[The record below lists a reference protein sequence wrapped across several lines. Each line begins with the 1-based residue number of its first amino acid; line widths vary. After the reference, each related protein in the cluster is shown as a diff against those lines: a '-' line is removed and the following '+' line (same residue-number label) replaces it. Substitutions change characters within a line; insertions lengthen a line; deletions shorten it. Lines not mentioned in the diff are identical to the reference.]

1 MIDSVI
7 SFLFRKHTLLCIGGA
22 FLILFGISL
31 FNRYLGSDECWFG
44 EQSYWLLHDG
54 FVRIESMPGIL
65 GLSERCYVYH
75 KLFIF
80 MGSAIIAVFGWSVTY
95 FRIASL
101 MFFLLF
107 LSVFVSY
114 MRKNKLLY
122 NKKHIVLAVF
132 LLVVNPMM
140 AMKSF
145 EFRPE
150 IMLMALGFISFY
162 ALDNFKKHSGKMI
175 WPIIGGLFA
184 GMAFLTNMNG
194 VAFCVAGFLFLLIAK
209 EYKGLVVYTFTS
221 LVVVSLFF
229 FDLLGEGAWQSF
241 TYQLTKGVND
251 RINDNVVGN
260 SYGQFIIDKIIRL
273 GKEHER
279 FFWSIK
285 TMFFSALF
293 FLALFSNFKKLK
305 TKYGSMFLYL
315 VLLILSNN
323 IFGSHVAERYI
334 VFYFPFMS
342 LVIALF
348 LTDIIKH
355 KPMIIRTLAI
365 ILFVVQIGASF
376 FFISNIISKNHDFVA
391 EHELVFEKIGSP
403 EAKILGPWDLIYN
416 GLEKHRLYSFK
427 TYEYIDHI
435 NGDKMTQQ
443 QFLAKAHKFKIDFI
457 VLPESMKY
465 DELKSWFADWFVEDN
480 PYYEEYY
487 ENEDFKILAKKLK

>member
-1 MIDSVI
+1 MINSVI
-7 SFLFRKHTLLCIGGA
+7 SFLMRKSSLLGIGGA

-54 FVRIESMPGIL
+54 IVRMESMPGIL
-65 GLSERCYVYH
+65 GLSEHCYVYH

-107 LSVFVSY
+107 LSVFVFY
-114 MRKNKLLY
+114 MRNNKLLY

-150 IMLMALGFISFY
+150 IMMMALGFISFY
-162 ALDNFKKHSGKMI
+162 ALDNFKKHSKKMI
-175 WPIIGGLFA
+175 WPIVGGLFA
-184 GMAFLTNMNG
+184 GMTFLTNMNG

-209 EYKGLVVYTFTS
+209 EYKGLAVYTFTS
-221 LVVVSLFF
+221 LVVISLFF
-229 FDLLGEGAWQSF
+229 FDLLDEGAWQNF
-241 TYQLTKGVND
+241 TYQLTNGVNN
-251 RINDNVVGN
+251 RINENVVGS
-260 SYGQFIIDKIIRL
+260 SYGQFIINKIIRL

-342 LVIALF
+342 LVITVF
-348 LTDIIKH
+348 LIDIVKH
-355 KPMIIRTLAI
+355 KLMIIRALAI
-365 ILFVVQIGASF
+365 MLFVVQIGASF
-376 FFISNIISKNHDFVA
+376 FFISKIISKNHDFVA
-391 EHELVFEKIGSP
+391 EHEYVFEKIDSVD
-403 EAKILGPWDLIYN
+403 AKILGPWDLIYN

-435 NGDKMTQQ
+435 NGNKMTQQ
-443 QFLAKAHKFKIDFI
+443 QFLAKAHEFKIDFI
-457 VLPESMKY
+457 VLPESMRY
-465 DELKSWFADWFVEDN
+465 DELKSWFADWIIEDN
-480 PYYEEYY
+480 PYYQEFY
-487 ENEDFKILAKKLK
+487 ENEDFKILVKKQ